1 MEIRKYYKLNANENS
16 TCKFLGFHFNCV
28 PKEKVSNQW
37 PQSLS
42 ERKKSKQNGIY
53 TEEMELKSRN

>member
-1 MEIRKYYKLNANENS
+1 MEIRKYYELNSNENS
-16 TCKFLGFHFNCV
+16 TCKFVGFHFNYFR
-28 PKEKVSNQW
+28 KGSSQIND
-37 PQSLS
+37 QSPS